1 MAMRRFAR
9 AYLLPVTASLFFS
22 FCLTS
27 TSVRAQVAAAT
38 TPAAT
43 PTPTAI
49 DRSVSLRQLPG
60 NLLAGQEDSWPFPT
74 KLAKG
79 KHCWPT
85 IDALG
90 ISAGFLA
97 SDPYSAPPFRTTND
111 FSGSN
116 SAFSGTNT
124 AAIIVAVP
132 TAIYG
137 VGLLRKGSNA
147 QNTALRAGEVFVD
160 GFLLDPMKAI
170 TARRQPLQAAGN
182 GPYADS
188 FFNGSHNPFHDGGF
202 YSIHAMGAMAVAT
215 VIARRYHNHRWAP
228 FAAYGMA
235 GAICFRASPPAT
247 ISPPTSSS
255 VARWA
260 TSFPATPSC
269 PRVSDL
275 CDSRLH
281 DEQFSSGNHG

>member
-9 AYLLPVTASLFFS
+9 AYPLPVTASLFFY

-27 TSVRAQVAAAT
+27 TSVRARVAAAT

-43 PTPTAI
+43 STPTAI

-60 NLLAGQEDSWPFPT
+60 NLLADQEDIWLFPT

-79 KHCWPT
+79 KHWWPT
-85 IDALG
+85 IGVLG

-111 FSGSN
+111 FSGFN

-132 TAIYG
+132 AAIYG
-137 VGLLRKGSNA
+137 VGLLRKDSYA
-147 QNTALRAGEVFVD
+147 QNTALLAGEAFVD
-160 GFLLDPMKAI
+160 GFLLDLPMKAI
-170 TARRQPLQAAGN
+170 TARRQPLQYAGN
-182 GPYADS
+182 GPHADS
-188 FFNGSHNPFHDGGF
+188 FFHGSHNPFHDGGF
-202 YSIHAMGAMAVAT
+202 YSIHAMGVMAVAT
-215 VIARRYHNHRWAP
+215 VIARRYHNHRWVP

-247 ISPPTSSS
+247 IFPPTSSS

-269 PRVSDL
+269 PR
-275 CDSRLH
+275 
-281 DEQFSSGNHG
+281 F

>member
-1 MAMRRFAR
+1 MRRFAR
-9 AYLLPVTASLFFS
+9 AYLLPVTASLLFS

-27 TSVRAQVAAAT
+27 TSVRTQVAAAT

-43 PTPTAI
+43 STPTAI

-60 NLLAGQEDSWPFPT
+60 NLLAGQEDSWLFPT
-74 KLAKG
+74 KLAKD
-79 KHCWPT
+79 KHWWPT
-85 IDALG
+85 INVLG

-97 SDPYSAPPFRTTND
+97 SDPYSAPPFRTRNNC
-111 FSGSN
+111 SGSN
-116 SAFSGTNT
+116 SAFRGTNT
-124 AAIIVAVP
+124 AAIVVVVAVP
-132 TAIYG
+132 AAAIDG
-137 VGLLRKGSNA
+137 VGLLRNKDSNA
-147 QNTALRAGEVFVD
+147 QNTALLAGEAVD
-160 GFLLDPMKAI
+160 GFLLDLPMKAI
-170 TARRQPLQAAGN
+170 TARRQPLQDAGN
-182 GPYADS
+182 GPHADS

-275 CDSRLH
+275 CDSPLH
-281 DEQFSSGNHG
+281 DE

>member
-9 AYLLPVTASLFFS
+9 AYLLHVTASLFFS

-27 TSVRAQVAAAT
+27 TSVRAQVASAT
-38 TPAAT
+38 T

-60 NLLAGQEDSWPFPT
+60 NLLADQKDIWLFPT

-79 KHCWPT
+79 KHWWPT
-85 IDALG
+85 IGVLG

-111 FSGSN
+111 FSGFN

-132 TAIYG
+132 AAIYG
-137 VGLLRKGSNA
+137 VGLLRKDSYA
-147 QNTALRAGEVFVD
+147 QNTALLAGEAFVD
-160 GFLLDPMKAI
+160 GFLLDLPMKSI
-170 TARRQPLQAAGN
+170 TARKQPLQYAGN

-188 FFNGSHNPFHDGGF
+188 FFHGSHNPFHDGGF
-202 YSIHAMGAMAVAT
+202 YSTHAMGAMAVAT
-215 VIARRYHNHRWAP
+215 VIARRYHNHRWVA
-228 FAAYGMA
+228 FGAYGMA
-235 GAICFRASPPAT
+235 GAICFSRIT
-247 ISPPTSSS
+247 TSNH
-255 VARWA
+255 
-260 TSFPATPSC
+260 FPAD
-269 PRVSDL
+269 VVFGGAMGYVI
-275 CDSRLH
+275 SRYAVLPAR
-281 DEQFSSGNHG
+281 F

>member
-9 AYLLPVTASLFFS
+9 AYFPPVTASLFFS

-27 TSVRAQVAAAT
+27 TSVRAQVPSAT
-38 TPAAT
+38 T

-49 DRSVSLRQLPG
+49 DRSVSPRQLPG
-60 NLLAGQEDSWPFPT
+60 NLLADQKDIWLFPT

-79 KHCWPT
+79 KHWWPT
-85 IDALG
+85 IGVLG

-111 FSGSN
+111 FSGFN
-116 SAFSGTNT
+116 SAFSDTNT
-124 AAIIVAVP
+124 AAIIVVVP
-132 TAIYG
+132 AAIYG
-137 VGLLRKGSNA
+137 VGLLRKDSYA
-147 QNTALRAGEVFVD
+147 QNTALLAGEAFVD
-160 GFLLDPMKAI
+160 GFLLDLPMKAL
-170 TARRQPLQAAGN
+170 TARRQPLQYAGN

-215 VIARRYHNHRWAP
+215 VIARRYHNHRCVP
-228 FAAYGMA
+228 FAACGMA

-275 CDSRLH
+275 CDSPLH
-281 DEQFSSGNHG
+281 EEQFSFGNHG